1 MINDETYNQMCA
13 GVGGVFVG
21 RGRGEGV
28 CGGIDCPISDGVLEV
43 YYINRIIHLGPI
55 PRNLLFKVEFEKS
68 FFCPKLP
75 WTRLWILFVGKNGK
89 TCECIMLW
97 LYEIV
102 YNIRI
107 QDPHKR
113 ASVLGGGYLYNA

>member
-1 MINDETYNQMCA
+1 MCA

-55 PRNLLFKVEFEKS
+55 PRNLLFKVEFENS
-68 FFCPKLP
+68 FFAPSCPEHAFEFYLWAKMAKPVNALCSDC
-75 WTRLWILFVGKNGK
+75 TR
-89 TCECIMLW
+89 
-97 LYEIV
+97 
-102 YNIRI
+102 
-107 QDPHKR
+107 
-113 ASVLGGGYLYNA
+113 